1 MKKTNCKLYCLIN
14 VFNVRPVFLLP
25 IFKDENDNLYF
36 QKINS
41 ENLNEVHFV
50 RLKDNDFEGFKKTS
64 QIIYLNSQ
72 EYLFLGDDIKD
83 KNVTEPIE
91 AIQTE
96 TNTIFISNTRGMLK
110 YLLSQ
115 NFSDTKFNEE
125 VKRFIQKFN
134 I

>member
-1 MKKTNCKLYCLIN
+1 MKNKNYKLYCLIN
-14 VFNVRPVFLLP
+14 FFNVKPVFLFP
-25 IFKDENDNLYF
+25 VF
-36 QKINS
+36 
-41 ENLNEVHFV
+41 
-50 RLKDNDFEGFKKTS
+50 
-64 QIIYLNSQ
+64 
-72 EYLFLGDDIKD
+72 KD

-96 TNTIFISNTRGMLK
+96 TNTIFISNTKGMLK